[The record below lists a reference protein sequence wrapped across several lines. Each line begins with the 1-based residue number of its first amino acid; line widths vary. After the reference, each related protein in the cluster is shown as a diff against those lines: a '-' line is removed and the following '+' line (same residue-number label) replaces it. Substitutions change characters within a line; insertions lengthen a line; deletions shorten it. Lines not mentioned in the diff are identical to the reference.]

1 MNVGGSS
8 QYYAPRP
15 VPAVHFYPPSAASP
29 PQDPAFRPPGVPPNF
44 VSLDGHKDGDRIGV
58 DYRRIVRTPSPT
70 PSEAAALSGQKRK
83 LSLKKYFDPEYLK
96 VPRNLFTVIVTVL
109 IIGALIAFVA
119 LQSKILDALRPASD
133 WLRDT
138 PGAWTIPI
146 AIMIILSFPPLFG
159 HELVAIF
166 CGDVWGVWIGFAIVA
181 AGTIIGELVTYCT
194 FRYCCGSRGE
204 KAEQKNLRY
213 ALLSEVIREG
223 GLVMAVMVRYSAVP
237 SHLTT
242 AIFATAGLGMWTFL
256 IAAFAALPKQLATVY
271 LGVAQTS
278 GAPTDE
284 NGNTSPTKTT
294 KIIKIVV
301 ITLTVVITIV
311 AMRFLN
317 RKIDAVKHRVIY
329 ARRKAR
335 QATLLGS
342 GAADASST
350 WSSIPQDDAEA
361 QDARHR

>member
-1 MNVGGSS
+1 MYGLGSPS
-8 QYYAPRP
+8 SLLARSSASSSLTGESSGVVP
-15 VPAVHFYPPSAASP
+15 VLCTAHP
-29 PQDPAFRPPGVPPNF
+29 
-44 VSLDGHKDGDRIGV
+44 
-58 DYRRIVRTPSPT
+58 
-70 PSEAAALSGQKRK
+70 ALS
-83 LSLKKYFDPEYLK
+83 
-96 VPRNLFTVIVTVL
+96 
-109 IIGALIAFVA
+109 
-119 LQSKILDALRPASD
+119 
-133 WLRDT
+133 
-138 PGAWTIPI
+138 
-146 AIMIILSFPPLFG
+146 
-159 HELVAIF
+159 
-166 CGDVWGVWIGFAIVA
+166 
-181 AGTIIGELVTYCT
+181 T

-237 SHLTT
+237 SHRMSPAFAMPLAARLTYIQLVTT

-284 NGNTSPTKTT
+284 NGSTYHHCRPPASLSAHLLTSSSMLPPDTSSTKTT